1 MKDVKKI
8 SMKPSILRLL
18 LTLSLFTVAG
28 LAVTGFVFV
37 QQKLSAYATE
47 VSHKKVDAAGSKASL
62 QTLQTIEKELGL
74 NQATVDKAKN
84 IKHVSDLPQF
94 KAIEDISNHAR
105 ANNLSI
111 SNITFT
117 SIDAGAATGTSPATP
132 PAAGGAPATPL
143 ATPQAEGVDITFTL
157 GDGTVD
163 VVDFVN
169 FVYDIEHSTP
179 KMQLQGIGVTG
190 ESSTRI
196 TVKPM
201 TITMFTKKPGQG

>member
-18 LTLSLFTVAG
+18 LTLILFAIAG
-28 LAVTGFVFV
+28 LAVTGFVFA

-62 QTLQTIEKELGL
+62 QTLQTIEKELAT
-74 NQATVDKAKN
+74 NQETVEKAKN
-84 IKHVSDLPQF
+84 IKHASDLPQF
-94 KAIEDISNHAR
+94 KAIEDIRNHAT
-105 ANNLSI
+105 ANHLSI
-111 SNITFT
+111 SNVTFT
-117 SIDAGAATGTSPATP
+117 SVDAGAATGTPPTTP
-132 PAAGGAPATPL
+132 PATGGAATPL
-143 ATPQAEGVDITFTL
+143 TTPQAEGVDITFTL
-157 GDGTVD
+157 GGDSVS

-179 KMQLQGIGVTG
+179 KMQIQGIGITG
-190 ESSTRI
+190 KDSTSI

-201 TITMFTKKPGQG
+201 TIKMFTKKPGQE